1 MKHLIITMAVALL
14 CLAGCNQPCEKACG
28 HACKHDKTQCQHMNA
43 DFLKIATDRYSVRSF
58 SATPVSQD
66 SIDLILRAGQ
76 VAPTAVNS
84 QPQKIYVVKSEEVM
98 ALMNEA
104 SPCMYGAPHCFVVCY
119 TDTNA
124 VKRGENGSY
133 GEIDATIVLTHMTLE
148 AASLGVG
155 TCIVGYFDA
164 GKVRSALRLPEEI
177 HPVLLLPFGY
187 ASPDAEPSD
196 KHGSYRDLTET
207 VEYR

>member
-1 MKHLIITMAVALL
+1 MKHLIIIASALL
-14 CLAGCNQPCEKACG
+14 CLVGCRQTCNKDVSQG
-28 HACKHDKTQCQHMNA
+28 Q

-58 SATPVSQD
+58 SSTPVSQD

-84 QPQKIYVVKSEEVM
+84 QPQKIYVVKSAEVM

-104 SPCMYGAPHCFVVCY
+104 SPCMFGAPHCFVVCY
-119 TDTNA
+119 TDANA
-124 VKRGENGSY
+124 VKRGEGTY

-148 AASLGVG
+148 AASLGIG
-155 TCIVGYFDA
+155 SCIVGYFDE
-164 GKVRSALRLPEEI
+164 GKVRSALQLPEAV

-187 ASPDAEPSD
+187 ASADAAPSEM
-196 KHGSYRDLTET
+196 HSSYRDLTET

>member
-1 MKHLIITMAVALL
+1 MKRLFTIAAALL
-14 CLAGCNQPCEKACG
+14 FLVGCKQSDNQSV
-28 HACKHDKTQCQHMNA
+28 DMNP

-58 SATPVSQD
+58 SSTPVAQD
-66 SIDLILRAGQ
+66 TIDLILRAGQ

-84 QPQKIYVVKSEEVM
+84 QPQKIYVVKSEEKM
-98 ALMNEA
+98 ALLNEA

-119 TDTNA
+119 TDANA
-124 VKRGENGSY
+124 VKRGEGTY

-148 AASLGVG
+148 AASLGIG
-155 TCIVGYFDA
+155 SCIVGYFDE
-164 GKVRSALRLPEEI
+164 GKVRSALRIPDSV

-187 ASPDAEPSD
+187 ASPDALPSD
-196 KHGSYRDLTET
+196 RHASYRDLTET

>member
-1 MKHLIITMAVALL
+1 MKHTLILAAALL
-14 CLAGCNQPCEKACG
+14 CLVG
-28 HACKHDKTQCQHMNA
+28 CKHSDNQLVDM
-43 DFLKIATDRYSVRSF
+43 DSEFLEIATARYSVRSF
-58 SATPVSQD
+58 SSTPVPQD
-66 SIDLILRAGQ
+66 TIDLILRAGQ

-84 QPQKIYVVKSEEVM
+84 QPQKIYVVKSAEVM

-119 TDTNA
+119 TDANA
-124 VKRGENGSY
+124 VKRGEGTY

-148 AASLGVG
+148 AASLGIG
-155 TCIVGYFDA
+155 SCIVGYFDE
-164 GKVRSALRLPEEI
+164 GKVRSALRIPDSV

-187 ASPDAEPSD
+187 AAPGAGPSD
-196 KHGSYRDLTET
+196 KHSSYRDLTET